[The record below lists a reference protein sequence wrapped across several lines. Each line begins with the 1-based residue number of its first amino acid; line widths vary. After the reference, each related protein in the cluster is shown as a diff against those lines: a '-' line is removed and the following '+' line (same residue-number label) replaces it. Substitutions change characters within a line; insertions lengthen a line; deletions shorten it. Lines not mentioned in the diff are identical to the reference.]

1 MSILGVFTA
10 YYFRRKSRGLQ
21 YEERQ
26 SLFDAELAGTVEIYP
41 HDKRIEEIRP
51 GVWVAFDY
59 ALANV
64 LIIERNSEW
73 ERAATVNHIGG
84 KFLSVRPLEGCYRH
98 DGKLSSYGTN
108 YRRSNCE
115 NRKTDKNSGNDLYS
129 LSY

>member
-1 MSILGVFTA
+1 M
-10 YYFRRKSRGLQ
+10 Q
-21 YEERQ
+21 YEQRQ

-73 ERAATVNHIGG
+73 GLGHH
-84 KFLSVRPLEGCYRH
+84 C
-98 DGKLSSYGTN
+98 KLH
-108 YRRSNCE
+108 
-115 NRKTDKNSGNDLYS
+115 RKRTHPRIR
-129 LSY
+129 

>member
-1 MSILGVFTA
+1 MVIFITDHLIIVHFTKMILGVFTA

-21 YEERQ
+21 YEQRQ

-51 GVWVAFDY
+51 SVWVAFDY

-73 ERAATVNHIGG
+73 GRAIIVNQIGI
-84 KFLSVRPLEGCYRH
+84 KFLTVSSIEGC
-98 DGKLSSYGTN
+98 D
-108 YRRSNCE
+108 
-115 NRKTDKNSGNDLYS
+115 
-129 LSY
+129 